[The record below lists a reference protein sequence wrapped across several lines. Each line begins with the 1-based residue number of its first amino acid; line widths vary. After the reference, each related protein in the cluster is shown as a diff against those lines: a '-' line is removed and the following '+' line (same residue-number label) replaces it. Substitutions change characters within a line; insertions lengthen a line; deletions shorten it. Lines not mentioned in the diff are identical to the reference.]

1 MNVIIYTRVSK
12 LTGDYQR
19 QINELQ
25 EYSKNRNYNVVEV
38 ISEKISGGKKNEERE
53 GITRLLEIINSDV
66 PIDKVL
72 CWELSR
78 IGRNSFEVA
87 KVINTLHQ
95 HKISLY
101 IHNYN
106 LETLDNNGEVNP
118 VAKLIIMVLSEL
130 AEMERTN
137 IQQRLQ
143 SGYLNH
149 RKNGGRVGRIKNST
163 ETPDQ
168 IFEKH
173 SDIVKLKKKG
183 ISIRNISKITNKST
197 KTVQKVVNLMTEKSI
212 DVLN

>member
-1 MNVIIYTRVSK
+1 MNVIIFTRVSK
-12 LTGDYQR
+12 QTGDYQR
-19 QINELQ
+19 QINELE

-38 ISEKISGGKKNEERE
+38 ISEKISGGKKNEERD
-53 GITRLLEIINSDV
+53 GIVRLLQVIEKQH
-66 PIDKVL
+66 IDKIL

-95 HKISLY
+95 HMISLY

-130 AEMERTN
+130 SEMERST

-143 SGYLNH
+143 SGYYNH
-149 RKNGGRVGRIKNST
+149 LKNGGRVGRIKNSF
-163 ETPDQ
+163 ESPEQ
-168 IFEKH
+168 IMEKH
-173 SDIVKLKKKG
+173 NDIIKLRRKG
-183 ISIRNISKITNKST
+183 ISIRNISAITKKST
-197 KTVQKVVNLMTEKSI
+197 KTIQKVVHLMTEEP
-212 DVLN
+212 